1 MTKSEQASIETQ
13 AKLNQLKD
21 DFLSTVSHELR
32 SPVTNIKM
40 ATQMLKIL
48 FQDDDLQASPVTAR
62 LGLDSASQP
71 TTDFSKR
78 VDEALPSSLKIRAA
92 HYIQILER
100 ECDKEVSLLS
110 NFLDL
115 QQLDAG
121 SYAFSHTAI
130 QLENWLPQIIKPF
143 LDRIATQQHNFQVD
157 VSDRLTAIVTDPIS
171 LGRIVG
177 ELLTNACKFTPPG
190 GTIALTVLFPESM
203 ALEGEETLQLTI
215 TNTRVEIPAHE
226 LPRIFDRFYRLNSDR
241 WEHGGT
247 GLGLALVQKMT
258 AYLGGTI
265 VAESSGGKTSFTL
278 TVPIHGVCIVKLP

>member
-1 MTKSEQASIETQ
+1 MVKSAEVSIETQ
-13 AKLNQLKD
+13 AKLDQLKD
-21 DFLSTVSHELR
+21 NFLSTVSHELR

-48 FQDDDLQASPVTAR
+48 FQDDDLQASPTAF
-62 LGLDSASQP
+62 LGSPSASKP
-71 TTDFSKR
+71 TSDLSKQ
-78 VDEALPSSLKIRAA
+78 VGEALPLSLKIRAA

-100 ECDKEVSLLS
+100 ECDKEVNLLN

-121 SYAFSHTAI
+121 TYAFSHTAI
-130 QLENWLPQIIKPF
+130 QLKNWLPKIIKPF

-157 VSDRLTAIVTDPIS
+157 VSDRLSDIITDPIS
-171 LGRIVG
+171 LGRIVS

-190 GTIALTVLFPESM
+190 GMIALTILFPKVVG
-203 ALEGEETLQLTI
+203 LQGEETLQLTI

-265 VAESSGGKTSFTL
+265 GAESSGGKTSFTL
-278 TVPIHGVCIVKLP
+278 TLPIHSICTVKQP